1 MKMRV
6 DGAKAVLSHETACA
20 IEYGIQLNPTDK
32 HGNRLCT
39 SAALAAVDSRGSKN
53 FSAVLPGF
61 DSRQES

>member
-32 HGNRLCT
+32 HGNRLFKPEYVTTAFFCK
-39 SAALAAVDSRGSKN
+39 SVARWLEIMDNR
-53 FSAVLPGF
+53 
-61 DSRQES
+61 